1 MFDKLFDLPKISSS
15 IQQEVT
21 SKIGEATQ
29 KIGTSLVSP
38 AVTKIASGL
47 PSFSDLASSN
57 ILGKPVSPLLGDL
70 SAQMGSVASQLSG
83 LAGGF
88 GNIAANPFGLADVF
102 GNSSTSLTASA
113 LRSTVGEPADGSTDQ
128 SHKVRLVSQV
138 DGSAVY
144 FDNMPEIQ
152 ETRLAEY
159 EALQPPQLPGEFQK
173 YKGTKSVQWTITAVL
188 TAATINEATLNRY
201 YVNSLRTWTYP
212 YFGDAQ
218 QALGRLGAPPPV
230 ILFSGWRGLVGEV
243 PTVITNLN
251 WTWPKDVDWLPTQE
265 IDPQSGMPIPF
276 PAVVTITI
284 TLVESFSPS
293 QINNISLANYRA
305 GDMVGAYVGSFQTID
320 TGEPSDVF
328 SDIQGGF
335 MTDLSGLTNNL
346 SSMIPTTINNITGN
360 IGAGVLPNLSTIGNM
375 GFSTGNMGFS
385 TGNIGAGV
393 LPNLSTNGIVPSIPG
408 LSGASS
414 LPAINDLGNTV
425 NTTSLIAT
433 PQISNLPR
441 VTSSS
446 NGQNSIIGAAST
458 FLSSS
463 AQTAVNLAAG
473 ASFKLNQSLYS
484 GTASSDLTYTGSDP
498 LVWDRVN
505 SERLR
510 RGLSGLPN
518 PRP

>member
-1 MFDKLFDLPKISSS
+1 MFDKLLDLPKISSS

-29 KIGTSLVSP
+29 KIGSSLVSP

-57 ILGKPVSPLLGDL
+57 ILGKAVSPLLGDL
-70 SAQMGSVASQLSG
+70 SAQMGAAASQLSG
-83 LAGGF
+83 LTGGF
-88 GNIAANPFGLADVF
+88 GSIAANPFGLADVF
-102 GNSSTSLTASA
+102 GDSSAALSASA
-113 LRSTVGEPADGSTDQ
+113 LRSTVGEPADGSVDDT
-128 SHKVRLVSQV
+128 HKVRLVSQV
-138 DGSAVY
+138 DGGAIY

-188 TAATINEATLNRY
+188 TAATVNEATLNRY

-251 WTWPKDVDWLPTQE
+251 WTWPKDVDWLPTQD

-293 QINNISLANYRA
+293 QINNINLASYRA
-305 GDMVGAYVGSFQTID
+305 GDMVGAYVGSFQAID

-328 SDIQGGF
+328 SDIEGGF
-335 MTDLSGLTNNL
+335 MTDLGDLSDNL
-346 SSMIPTTINNITGN
+346 SSMIPPIGDIAGN
-360 IGAGVLPNLSTIGNM
+360 IGAAALPSLSA
-375 GFSTGNMGFS
+375 S
-385 TGNIGAGV
+385 
-393 LPNLSTNGIVPSIPG
+393 GILPSIPG

-414 LPAINDLGNTV
+414 LPSFSDLGNLSSV
-425 NTTSLIAT
+425 PSLIGV
-433 PQISNLPR
+433 PPISNLPG
-441 VTSSS
+441 VATSSS
-446 NGQNSIIGAAST
+446 GQNSIIGAASS
-458 FLSSS
+458 FMSST
-463 AQTAVNLAAG
+463 AQAATNLAAG
-473 ASFKLNQSLYS
+473 ASFKLNQGLYS
-484 GTASSDLTYTGSDP
+484 GTPSSDLTYTGSDP

>member
-1 MFDKLFDLPKISSS
+1 MEKAMFDKLLDLPKITSS
-15 IQQEVT
+15 IKQEVT

-29 KIGTSLVSP
+29 KIGTSLASS

-57 ILGKPVSPLLGDL
+57 ILGKAVSPILGDL
-70 SAQMGSVASQLSG
+70 SAQMGAAANQLSG

-88 GNIAANPFGLADVF
+88 GSIATNPFGLADVF
-102 GNSSTSLTASA
+102 GDSSTALSASA
-113 LRSTVGEPADGSTDQ
+113 LRSTTGEPADGSVDET
-128 SHKVRLVSQV
+128 HKVRLVSQV
-138 DGSAVY
+138 DGSAIY

-152 ETRLAEY
+152 ETRIAEY

-188 TAATINEATLNRY
+188 TAATVNEATLNRY

-212 YFGDAQ
+212 FFGDAQ
-218 QALGRLGAPPPV
+218 QTLGRLGAPPPV

-265 IDPQSGMPIPF
+265 IDAQSGMPIPF

-293 QINNISLANYRA
+293 QINNINLASYRA
-305 GDMVGAYVGSFQTID
+305 GDMVGAYVGSFQAID
-320 TGEPSDVF
+320 TGEPFDVF
-328 SDIQGGF
+328 SDIEGGF
-335 MTDLSGLTNNL
+335 MTDLGGLTGNL
-346 SSMIPTTINNITGN
+346 SSMIPPVGDLAGN
-360 IGAGVLPNLSTIGNM
+360 IGVAARS
-375 GFSTGNMGFS
+375 
-385 TGNIGAGV
+385 IGAAT
-393 LPNLSTNGIVPSIPG
+393 LPSLSGSGMLPSIPG

-414 LPAINDLGNTV
+414 LPSFSDLGNLTSV
-425 NTTSLIAT
+425 PSLIGV
-433 PQISNLPR
+433 PPISNLPG
-441 VTSSS
+441 VATSS
-446 NGQNSIIGAAST
+446 NGKNWIIGAASSFMST
-458 FLSSS
+458 AAQS
-463 AQTAVNLAAG
+463 ATNLAAG
-473 ASFKLNQSLYS
+473 ASFKLNQGLYS
-484 GTASSDLTYTGSDP
+484 GTPSSDLTYTGSDP